1 MQFFLFDG
9 KYLWQGEEE
18 KPFVT
23 REKINK
29 EKTRGTFFD
38 LIEDIARIDEL
49 FTLKEVRMAG
59 EMELFELMPKKEGT
73 VNAAKVW
80 IDRQKR
86 VRKIE
91 IREFTGNTNVIEFSG
106 IKVNRPVDD
115 GKFVYKQGS
124 RKEII
129 ER

>member
-1 MQFFLFDG
+1 
-9 KYLWQGEEE
+9 
-18 KPFVT
+18 
-23 REKINK
+23 
-29 EKTRGTFFD
+29 
-38 LIEDIARIDEL
+38 
-49 FTLKEVRMAG
+49 MAG